1 MNATARAR
9 PAPHPIPDPALDDR
23 LAFVGTAG
31 SGKTYN
37 AGTAV
42 ERLLASGARVVIP
55 DPLGVWHGLRLN
67 ADGKAPAFPVVIFGG
82 EYADLPL
89 TEHAG
94 ALIGEAAATMAES
107 CIVDLSGLG
116 TKAAERRF
124 MLAFLTALYRKT
136 PGDPLHVVFDE
147 ADMWAPQMLSDK
159 EGDAAKLLGIMET
172 IVRRGRIKGFIP
184 WLITQRPAVLS
195 KNVLSQ
201 ADGLVAMKLTSSQD
215 RAALGDWIEGQA
227 DRAEGKRILGE
238 MPTLQ
243 RGQGV
248 VWIPGRGIL
257 ETAMFPRKQTFDSSR
272 TPARGEAKRSLKLKP
287 LDIDALKDKLSTVE
301 AEIKASDPK
310 SLKLEVAELKRRLA
324 ASEAK
329 AAAPS
334 PNAQAADAIRREA
347 FAQGAASREPEVQ
360 AARAAGY
367 NEALERSR
375 QALDN
380 MPTLTAP
387 RIALRTEPAAVIPRA
402 RPAPAT
408 PPPPRA
414 TQPGGDVSITGPMQ
428 KILEALAFWEAL
440 AFERP
445 TNEQVAA
452 VAGYA
457 VGGGAFLNPR
467 GALKTAG
474 FVTYPAPGCIAL
486 TAEGRAIAPLPDLT
500 VSVRQRFASVLTGP
514 EAKILDAMPRDGSA
528 ISNADLAAAA
538 GYAPTG
544 GAYLN
549 PRGRL
554 KALGLITYPQ
564 SGFVAVEPWVWS

>member
-1 MNATARAR
+1 MNAAATKRAQ
-9 PAPHPIPDPALDDR
+9 HPIPDAALDDR

-42 ERLLASGARVVIP
+42 ERLLSSDARVVIP
-55 DPLGVWHGLRLN
+55 DPLGVWHGLRLG
-67 ADGKAPAFPVVIFGG
+67 ADGKSPAFPVVIFGG

-94 ALIGEAAATMAES
+94 ALIGEAVATMAES
-107 CIVDLSGLG
+107 CIVDLSSLG

-201 ADGLVAMKLTSSQD
+201 VDGLVAMKLTSSQD

-257 ETAMFPRKQTFDSSR
+257 ETALFPRKATFDSSR
-272 TPARGEAKRSLKLKP
+272 TPSRGETKRTLKLKP
-287 LDIDALKDKLSTVE
+287 LDIDALKSRLEKVE
-301 AEIKASDPK
+301 AEIKANDPRA
-310 SLKLEVAELKRRLA
+310 LKQEVADLKRKLA
-324 ASEAK
+324 SAQAQP
-329 AAAPS
+329 AAP
-334 PNAQAADAIRREA
+334 AIAADAIRQKA
-347 FAQGAASREPEVQ
+347 FAEGAASRDAEIAQAHRKGFDEAAEQMSRAVATLSAPPAPPPKPVRVPAEVKPL
-360 AARAAGY
+360 ASPTPR
-367 NEALERSR
+367 
-375 QALDN
+375 
-380 MPTLTAP
+380 PTLP
-387 RIALRTEPAAVIPRA
+387 LPSPIADGELKPMAAAILQIIHGV
-402 RPAPAT
+402 RPAPIAYRT
-408 PPPPRA
+408 AAIRA
-414 TQPGGDVSITGPMQ
+414 GASIHSSAFRQ
-428 KILEALAFWEAL
+428 YAKDIEASGQVELLSDGRMRSAL
-440 AFERP
+440 
-445 TNEQVAA
+445 
-452 VAGYA
+452 
-457 VGGGAFLNPR
+457 GGAGDASGMSVDDWASRLSPSEFNML
-467 GALKTAG
+467 
-474 FVTYPAPGCIAL
+474 
-486 TAEGRAIAPLPDLT
+486 RAIADLGIAT
-500 VSVRQRFASVLTGP
+500 REEATERAGLSPTSSGPSAALRVLSEMELIVKQSG
-514 EAKILDAMPRDGSA
+514 
-528 ISNADLAAAA
+528 
-538 GYAPTG
+538 GYA
-544 GAYLN
+544 LN
-549 PRGRL
+549 TEVF
-554 KALGLITYPQ
+554 A
-564 SGFVAVEPWVWS
+564 

>member
-1 MNATARAR
+1 MNAAATKRSDK
-9 PAPHPIPDPALDDR
+9 HPIPPAALDDR

-42 ERLLASGARVVIP
+42 ERLLTVGARVVIP

-67 ADGKAPAFPVVIFGG
+67 ADGKTPAFPVVIFGG
-82 EYADLPL
+82 AYADLPL

-94 ALIGEAAATMAES
+94 ALIGETAATMAES

-116 TKAAERRF
+116 TKASERRF

-257 ETAMFPRKQTFDSSR
+257 ETAMFPRKETFDSSR
-272 TPARGEAKRSLKLKP
+272 TPERGEAKRSLKLKP
-287 LDIDALKDKLSTVE
+287 IDLEALKGKLEQVE
-301 AEIKASDPK
+301 AEIKANDPRALK
-310 SLKLEVAELKRRLA
+310 SEVAGLKRKLA
-324 ASEAK
+324 EAEAK
-329 AAAPS
+329 AQSPAPS
-334 PNAQAADAIRREA
+334 AIAADSIRAKA
-347 FAQGAASREPEVQ
+347 FAEGAASRDGDVADAFRKGFDACAEQV
-360 AARAAGY
+360 ATAVA
-367 NEALERSR
+367 
-375 QALDN
+375 
-380 MPTLTAP
+380 TLSAP
-387 RIALRTEPAAVIPRA
+387 
-402 RPAPAT
+402 PAPPPKPVRAPAEIRPLAP

-414 TQPGGDVSITGPMQ
+414 DAPPPVPPSD
-428 KILEALAFWEAL
+428 A
-440 AFERP
+440 
-445 TNEQVAA
+445 
-452 VAGYA
+452 
-457 VGGGAFLNPR
+457 
-467 GALKTAG
+467 ALKPMAAAILQIIHG
-474 FVTYPAPGCIAL
+474 VRPAPINYRTAAIRAGASIHSSAFRQYAKDIEASGEVEVYSDGRMRSRLSGAGDASELRVEDWASRL
-486 TAEGRAIAPLPDLT
+486 TPSEYGMLRAIAELGVTTREEAATRANLSLT
-500 VSVRQRFASVLTGP
+500 SSGPASALRVLL
-514 EAKILDAMPRDGSA
+514 EMELIVKQ
-528 ISNADLAAAA
+528 AD
-538 GYAPTG
+538 GYA
-544 GAYLN
+544 LN
-549 PRGRL
+549 TEVFG
-554 KALGLITYPQ
+554 
-564 SGFVAVEPWVWS
+564 